1 MLPLLCRIFHGS
13 LIFLLSVQPSQLSR
27 VPPGA
32 RVVAATAQLQAALRQ
47 EALRPPVRASRP
59 NVAVVDSGALQRPSS
74 LPTPSRARIVSTNPR
89 GAQPLH
95 PPSSSPIAS
104 NRVGQVPS
112 QIAQP
117 SPTRAS
123 VTRQAPGSSA
133 ALDKLFATVNGSPAS
148 QQAANGAPQP
158 QGGDSRLPSLPSRVG
173 PIFARPQA
181 QQIQRVS
188 SVQSQ
193 QFQAKP
199 ARQPSVQSQRQQT
212 SSFQQASLQQPPSSP
227 FQSQRLPQG
236 TSFKQSLQQP
246 SFQQPSFT
254 QQFQQASFSQQFQ
267 QPIPQPQHFTR
278 VVSQGPSR
286 TFGAQ
291 EEPTVTFNPLSVCAN
306 YPFCDVGNN
315 NQFLKKHQEQE
326 AFVRQQHLNDLATRP
341 QTVRPFHTSQIH
353 VSTPS
358 PVTSFDLGSVFSAVS
373 TPSPLAAQL
382 AEHKAREAAVLFQ
395 QKHGSQANIDPKL
408 LQHLQAEQEVIRQQ
422 QQHLG

>member
-89 GAQPLH
+89 GAQPLR
-95 PPSSSPIAS
+95 PPPSSPIAS

-123 VTRQAPGSSA
+123 ITRQAPGSSA
-133 ALDKLFATVNGSPAS
+133 ALDKLFATVNGSPVP
-148 QQAANGAPQP
+148 QQAANGAPHP
-158 QGGDSRLPSLPSRVG
+158 QGGDSGLPSLPSRRG
-173 PIFARPQA
+173 LIFARPQT

-212 SSFQQASLQQPPSSP
+212 SFQQSSSQQPQSSP
-227 FQSQRLPQG
+227 FQSQRLPQQ
-236 TSFKQSLQQP
+236 TSFQHSTHQP

-278 VVSQGPSR
+278 IVSQGPTR
-286 TFGAQ
+286 NFGAQ

-341 QTVRPFHTSQIH
+341 QTVRPFHNSQLHI
-353 VSTPS
+353 STPS
-358 PVTSFDLGSVFSAVS
+358 PVTSFDIGSVLSSAS

-382 AEHKAREAAVLFQ
+382 AEHKAREAAVIFQ